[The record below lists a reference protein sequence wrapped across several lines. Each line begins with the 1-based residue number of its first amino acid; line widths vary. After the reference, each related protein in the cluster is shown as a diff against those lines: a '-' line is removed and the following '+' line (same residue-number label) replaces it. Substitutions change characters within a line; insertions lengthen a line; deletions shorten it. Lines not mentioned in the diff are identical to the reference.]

1 MDKFL
6 NFDDLKKEWMQDPDF
21 EKEYAD
27 LELEFEIALQLV
39 NARKKSGLTQKEI
52 AERMGTTQS
61 VVARLES
68 GKAVPNIK
76 TLEKYAQA
84 TGGHI
89 HFSITPL

>member
-1 MDKFL
+1 MNKFL
-6 NFDDLKKEWMQDPDF
+6 NFDYFKKEWMQDPNF
-21 EKEYAD
+21 EREYNS
-27 LELEFEIALQLV
+27 LELEFEIALELL

-68 GKAVPNIK
+68 GKAIPNIK

-89 HFSITPL
+89 HFSIT